1 MNFENNFFKN
11 FFGIGLVIFP
21 LFLLIGPLIAELFL
35 TFFLIFS
42 FFYIIKDK
50 QERFYYNKAFLFF
63 LIFYFST
70 LISTLINFYDL
81 RSSISGIFYFR
92 IPLFAFSIWFILE
105 KSNFFDKRIVLFYTS
120 FFIIIIFDSLLQF
133 YTGRNL
139 LGFEITSRRISSFFN
154 DELILGGFLLRT
166 LPIFLIYFVMSE
178 MFHDKKMNI
187 LLLILIAFTSF
198 IIFLSGERSSFF
210 LLFLFFFTL
219 FFISKDLR
227 KFISYVVISFII
239 ISTLLL
245 NFENPNNIDP
255 TNRMFK
261 KTYNQVVGRDAEY
274 LQLDKKKVIDKFYLF
289 SHDHQSHYKLSF
301 SIFKDHILLGSGVK
315 GFRNLCAN
323 KIYTLNNEDGCT
335 SHPHNTYIQILVSN
349 GLIGFFLI
357 VLVFFYVLRE
367 IFISRIRLR
376 KNEDFNKLDV
386 SKAIA
391 ISAIF
396 VNIWPFVPNGSFFN
410 NWLSMIYFYPVGFY
424 LYFKYKTEKNF
435 FK

>member
-105 KSNFFDKRIVLFYTS
+105 KSNFFDKKTVLFYTL
-120 FFIIIIFDSLLQF
+120 FFITIIFDSLLQF
-133 YTGRNL
+133 YSGKNL
-139 LGFEITSRRISSFFN
+139 LGFEITSRRISSFFD

-227 KFISYVVISFII
+227 KFISYIVISFII

-245 NFENPNNIDP
+245 NFKNPNNIDP

-261 KTYNQVVGRDAEY
+261 KTYDQVVGRDAEY
-274 LQLDKKKVIDKFYLF
+274 LQLDKKKVIDRFYLF

-301 SIFKDHILLGSGVK
+301 NIFKDHMLLGSGVK
-315 GFRNLCAN
+315 GFRYLCAN
-323 KIYTLNNEDGCT
+323 KIYTLNNENGCT

-349 GLIGFFLI
+349 GLIGFLLI

-367 IFISRIRLR
+367 IFICRIRLR
-376 KNEDFNKLDV
+376 KNEDFNKLDI

-396 VNIWPFVPNGSFFN
+396 VNIWPLVPNGSFFN

-424 LYFKYKTEKNF
+424 LYLKYKTEKNF

>member
-178 MFHDKKMNI
+178 MFYDKKMNI

>member
-367 IFISRIRLR
+367 IFICRIRLR